1 MQMSLP
7 KQLNW
12 LLRGVS
18 ECISSQWLEQKLAKE
33 QPLIIKAG
41 FDPTSTNLH
50 LGHTV
55 LLNKLK
61 QFQLLGHQIV
71 FLIGDFTAMI
81 GDPSGRDVTRP
92 QLTRQQVLEH
102 AKTYQEQVFKIL
114 DPEKTIVKY
123 NSDWLDKLSARD
135 IIQLMSSHT
144 VARMLEREDFTQR
157 FSNNQPISIHEFV
170 YPMLQGY
177 DSKHLEADVE
187 LGGTD
192 QKFNLLMGREIQK
205 HHSQAQQVVMMMPLL
220 EGTDGVKKMSKSYE
234 NTIGITLAPADMF
247 GRIMS
252 IPDHLIMRYYE
263 LLTSISNEDLEQINM
278 RLETEN
284 PRDIKLELAHHLVE
298 IFHDNNAADSA
309 RDGFLSQFSQRQVP
323 DDIPLYTLTKAQ
335 RAMAIAPLLK
345 ELAIVESTSQAVR
358 LLKQGAIKIDGE
370 KIAQD
375 NMPDYRDE
383 MVIQVGKR
391 RFLKLAIES
400 TSDEK

>member
-170 YPMLQGY
+170 I
-177 DSKHLEADVE
+177 
-187 LGGTD
+187 
-192 QKFNLLMGREIQK
+192 NLLYLFILIHILAAIYHRLK
-205 HHSQAQQVVMMMPLL
+205 K
-220 EGTDGVKKMSKSYE
+220 DGVWSSM
-234 NTIGITLAPADMF
+234 
-247 GRIMS
+247 
-252 IPDHLIMRYYE
+252 
-263 LLTSISNEDLEQINM
+263 
-278 RLETEN
+278 
-284 PRDIKLELAHHLVE
+284 
-298 IFHDNNAADSA
+298 
-309 RDGFLSQFSQRQVP
+309 VP
-323 DDIPLYTLTKAQ
+323 FF
-335 RAMAIAPLLK
+335 R
-345 ELAIVESTSQAVR
+345 
-358 LLKQGAIKIDGE
+358 E
-370 KIAQD
+370 K
-375 NMPDYRDE
+375 
-383 MVIQVGKR
+383 
-391 RFLKLAIES
+391 
-400 TSDEK
+400 

>member
-1 MQMSLP
+1 
-7 KQLNW
+7 
-12 LLRGVS
+12 
-18 ECISSQWLEQKLAKE
+18 
-33 QPLIIKAG
+33 
-41 FDPTSTNLH
+41 
-50 LGHTV
+50 
-55 LLNKLK
+55 
-61 QFQLLGHQIV
+61 LGHQIV

>member
-1 MQMSLP
+1 
-7 KQLNW
+7 
-12 LLRGVS
+12 
-18 ECISSQWLEQKLAKE
+18 
-33 QPLIIKAG
+33 
-41 FDPTSTNLH
+41 
-50 LGHTV
+50 
-55 LLNKLK
+55 
-61 QFQLLGHQIV
+61 
-71 FLIGDFTAMI
+71 
-81 GDPSGRDVTRP
+81 
-92 QLTRQQVLEH
+92 
-102 AKTYQEQVFKIL
+102 
-114 DPEKTIVKY
+114 
-123 NSDWLDKLSARD
+123 
-135 IIQLMSSHT
+135 
-144 VARMLEREDFTQR
+144 
-157 FSNNQPISIHEFV
+157 
-170 YPMLQGY
+170 
-177 DSKHLEADVE
+177 
-187 LGGTD
+187 
-192 QKFNLLMGREIQK
+192 
-205 HHSQAQQVVMMMPLL
+205 
-220 EGTDGVKKMSKSYE
+220 
-234 NTIGITLAPADMF
+234 
-247 GRIMS
+247 MS

-345 ELAIVESTSQAVR
+345 ELALVESTSQAVR